1 MVKCLNCGYEIRSIE
16 FEFCPKCGTKINA
29 ELKNKLKKK
38 VKGVSS
44 DLAGKQTAKT
54 LDSKVIYG
62 MSLGGIVLILLVL
75 YLSGVF
81 DVTKVTPTNTMNQ
94 GDLPQT
100 QQQPGVDLSV
110 VEKINELE
118 AKVKA
123 NPNDHQLLLELA
135 HLRMDSGF
143 YEQAIQNYRTY
154 LEFHPD
160 DADVR
165 IDMGVCYFNLKDFNT
180 AIAEMEKALKNN
192 PKHQIGHLNLGVVN
206 LNAGN
211 LEKAKEWFK
220 KAVEIDPTTEAG
232 QKAQQ
237 LLTSH

>member
-1 MVKCLNCGYEIRSIE
+1 MIKCSNCGYEIRSSE
-16 FEFCPKCGTKINA
+16 FVFCPKCGTKINA
-29 ELKNKLKKK
+29 ELKTKLKK
-38 VKGVSS
+38 VKGDSV
-44 DLAGKQTAKT
+44 DLTSKQTAKT

-81 DVTKVTPTNTMNQ
+81 DATKVTQTNLMNP
-94 GDLPQT
+94 GNIPQT
-100 QQQPGVDLSV
+100 QQPGVDLSAV
-110 VEKINELE
+110 QRINELE

-123 NPNDHQLLLELA
+123 NPNDHQSLLELA

-143 YEQAIQNYRTY
+143 YEQAIINYRTY
-154 LEFHPD
+154 LEHHPD

-165 IDMGVCYFNLKDFNT
+165 IDMGVCYFNLRDFNT
-180 AIAEMEKALKNN
+180 AIAEMEKALKYN

-220 KAVEIDPTTEAG
+220 KTIEINPTTEAG